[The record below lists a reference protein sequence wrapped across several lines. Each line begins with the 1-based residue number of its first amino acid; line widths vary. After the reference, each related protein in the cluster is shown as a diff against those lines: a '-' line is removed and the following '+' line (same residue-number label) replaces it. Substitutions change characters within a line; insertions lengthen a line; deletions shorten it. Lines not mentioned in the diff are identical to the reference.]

1 MYTVLIEVEYYDE
14 DSNNSKNSSFYVT
27 CVRSLSEAAEIADEY
42 WGPDLL
48 SVKIKY
54 LGSGRLIE
62 VPKYSVE
69 EIEQLNEI

>member
-1 MYTVLIEVEYYDE
+1 MYTVLIEVEFYDE
-14 DSNNSKNSSFYVT
+14 ENSNNKCSSFYVT
-27 CVRSLSEAAEIADEY
+27 CVRSLSEAVEIADEY

-62 VPKYSVE
+62 VPKYSIE
-69 EIEQLNEI
+69 EIEQLNEN